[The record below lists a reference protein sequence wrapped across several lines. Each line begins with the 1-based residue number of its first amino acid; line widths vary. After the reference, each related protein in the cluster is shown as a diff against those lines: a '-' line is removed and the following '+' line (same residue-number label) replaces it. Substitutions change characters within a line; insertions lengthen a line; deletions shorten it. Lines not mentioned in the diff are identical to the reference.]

1 MLSEAA
7 AKAIEATPQGFNSDD
22 LRWLIWAVKQMGTV
36 VNADHFRLLAR
47 DFSIRYPNKQVTA
60 EQLYYKWATWHE
72 EMSRADGPLIRE
84 EKVVG
89 KIKGVE
95 ID

>member
-1 MLSEAA
+1 
-7 AKAIEATPQGFNSDD
+7 
-22 LRWLIWAVKQMGTV
+22 MGTV

-72 EMSRADGPLIRE
+72 EMSRADGPLIRDE
-84 EKVVG
+84 RVAG
-89 KIKGVE
+89 
-95 ID
+95 